1 MIHKQ
6 TYRWRSYRHLTLIDK
21 PKDGRIKRYYDETS
35 HNQRIKNNKQSNIN
49 SINTLGKLQI
59 ERKDF
64 RNIILR

>member
-1 MIHKQ
+1 
-6 TYRWRSYRHLTLIDK
+6 LTLIDK
-21 PKDGRIKRYYDETS
+21 PKDGKIKRYYDETS
-35 HNQRIKNNKQSNIN
+35 HNQKIKNNKQSNIN